1 MVRNN
6 SGDSRTSPLRWTRFR
21 KFFRQLAIIA
31 GLYSF
36 WGLAGCASKNN
47 LVVLLPDPDGQVG
60 VVEVTSKGGSQLL
73 TEAGHATE
81 IKAADVAPTT
91 PVRME
96 EAEVLKIFDEAIS
109 AQPPTPIM
117 FLLYFQSGTTE
128 LTEESQQK
136 ILEVLTAIE
145 ERRSKDIT
153 IVGHTDR
160 VGTREANYHLGLERA
175 ESIKGVL
182 VSKGADPDGIEVT
195 SHGEDNPLIK
205 TADEVEEPRNRR
217 IEITVR

>member
-1 MVRNN
+1 MARNT
-6 SGDSRTSPLRWTRFR
+6 SGDSGISALRWTRFR
-21 KFFRQLAIIA
+21 KFFIQLAIIA
-31 GLYSF
+31 WLCSF
-36 WGLAGCASKNN
+36 LGLAGCASKNN

-81 IKAADVAPTT
+81 IKAADAVPTIPIHMKET
-91 PVRME
+91 
-96 EAEVLKIFDEAIS
+96 EVLKIFDEAIS
-109 AQPPTPIM
+109 AQPPPPIM

-128 LTEESQQK
+128 LTVESQQK
-136 ILEVLTAIE
+136 ILDVLAAIE
-145 ERRSKDIT
+145 SRRSKDIT

-160 VGTREANYHLGLERA
+160 VGAREANYRLGLERA
-175 ESIKGVL
+175 ESIKEVL
-182 VSKGADPDGIEVT
+182 VSKGADPAGIEVT